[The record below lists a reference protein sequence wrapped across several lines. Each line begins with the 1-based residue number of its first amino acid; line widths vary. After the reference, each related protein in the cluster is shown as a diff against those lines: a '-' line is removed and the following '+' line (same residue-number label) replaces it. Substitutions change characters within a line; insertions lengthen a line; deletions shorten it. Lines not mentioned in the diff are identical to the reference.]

1 MEQQQKQA
9 PTFES
14 VWALLEK
21 HAQELE
27 KSAQERKE
35 SSARFDREMEKSRAD
50 FGEEAPNLTDR

>member
-9 PTFES
+9 PIFES

-27 KSAQERKE
+27 KSAQ
-35 SSARFDREMEKSRAD
+35 KSKYVSDQFSRI
-50 FGEEAPNLTDR
+50 PKSQNLSCAGNLND